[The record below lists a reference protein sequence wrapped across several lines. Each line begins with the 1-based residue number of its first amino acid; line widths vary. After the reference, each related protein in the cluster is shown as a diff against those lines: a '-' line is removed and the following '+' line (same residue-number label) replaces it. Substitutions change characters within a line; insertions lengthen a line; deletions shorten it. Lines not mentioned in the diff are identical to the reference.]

1 MMYIFVIGR
10 DEKHHSW
17 AEDFGKSKTGF
28 GRLQRASEE
37 STSHAITAAG
47 NTFQS
52 IDYFTKNESTF
63 LSSTRKK
70 ALIPELCLIRFE
82 TFQNPNR
89 TDNYH
94 LHIHI

>member
-47 NTFQS
+47 NTFQI
-52 IDYFTKNESTF
+52 IDYFTKKRIYLFVIDQKEGVDPRALLDQVWN
-63 LSSTRKK
+63 LSKS
-70 ALIPELCLIRFE
+70 
-82 TFQNPNR
+82 Q
-89 TDNYH
+89 
-94 LHIHI
+94 